1 MIRFL
6 QTPGPIKKIIL
17 SGILVFISVA
27 MVYSLGVG
35 SMLSDIWG
43 TNPNQQ
49 GVLASVGDELV
60 TASDVD
66 VQARSMARQQFP
78 RGIPSALMPF
88 LRQQAAQ
95 SLITQKAMDLEAK
108 QMGLRV
114 SDEEL
119 ADEICHGIFST
130 DLCPKGVPVSH
141 DQYQNWVASRFPD
154 WSIPQFEQEYKESL
168 LIGKLQAMITGGVTV
183 SDAELRQEFDRRQ
196 VKVKLEYAVLNAED
210 VAKQVKV
217 TDAELTAYYTQ
228 NKARYA
234 NAIPE
239 KRQVRYLLADL
250 NKLRE
255 QTTVTQADLERYY
268 DAHRDQFRVPDRVNV
283 RQIEIKL
290 PEPGPDGKLD
300 AKAVEAARAKAEDIL
315 RQLKAGGDFASLAK
329 KYSEDEASKDNGGS
343 LGWLDR
349 GRSTP
354 EFDQVAFSLAKG
366 QTSDV
371 VRDALGFHI
380 FRLDDKQSAH
390 VQNLDEVKAQIE
402 PQVKDE
408 KASRAADT
416 LINALQ
422 NELRTMTLEQ
432 AGAKHGLQVMTSE
445 YFSRS
450 DTLPGIGASPDFMEA
465 VFASAENSP
474 PQMARAPGGLV
485 FFRLTGIKAAAA
497 PSFDQI
503 RARVESDFRQER
515 ASLLLAQ
522 KTQELSDRAKAS
534 HDLKKAA
541 KEVGATVKTSE
552 LVGPDGQV
560 PDIGA
565 LTGPASVVFSM
576 KPGQITGPIEGDR
589 AGIVISVL
597 ELQQPSD
604 ADFVVQKDQVRDAL
618 LQSKRNQMMNLYATD
633 LVQRLEKAGKIRKNQ
648 QEWDRLI
655 NVRENLGG

>member
-17 SGILVFISVA
+17 SGILIFISVA

-35 SMLSDIWG
+35 GMLNDIWG

-60 TASDVD
+60 TVSDVD

-119 ADEICHGIFST
+119 ADEICHGVFST

-168 LIGKLQAMITGGVTV
+168 LIGKLQAMITGGVNV
-183 SDAELRQEFDRRQ
+183 SDAEMRQEFDRRQ

-210 VAKQVKV
+210 VAKQVKL
-217 TDAELTAYYTQ
+217 TDAELAAYYTQ

-255 QTTVTQADLERYY
+255 QTTVTEADLERYY
-268 DAHRDQFRVPDRVNV
+268 DAHRDQFRVADRVNV

-300 AKAVEAARAKAEDIL
+300 PKAVEAARAKAEDVL
-315 RQLKAGGDFASLAK
+315 RQLKAGGDFAALAK
-329 KYSEDEASKDNGGS
+329 KYSEDPSKDNGGS
-343 LGWLDR
+343 MGWLDR
-349 GRSTP
+349 GRTTA

-390 VQNLDEVKAQIE
+390 VQNLDEVKAEIE

-416 LINALQ
+416 LITALQ
-422 NELRTMTLEQ
+422 NELRTMSLEQ

-445 YFSRS
+445 YFSRT
-450 DTLPGIGASPDFMEA
+450 DTLPGIGASPDFADA
-465 VFASAENSP
+465 VFSSAENSP
-474 PQMARAPGGLV
+474 PQMARVPSGFV
-485 FFRLTGIKAAAA
+485 FFRLTGVKAAAA

-503 RARVESDFRQER
+503 RARVEADFRQER
-515 ASLLLAQ
+515 ASMLLAQ
-522 KTQELSDRAKAS
+522 KTQELSDRAKAA

-541 KEVGATVKTSE
+541 KELGATLKTSE

-633 LVQRLEKAGKIRKNQ
+633 LVQRLEKEGKIRKNQ

>member
-17 SGILVFISVA
+17 SGILLFISAA

-35 SMLSDIWG
+35 GMLSDIWG

-49 GVLASVGDELV
+49 GVLATVGDELI
-60 TASDVD
+60 TTSDVD
-66 VQARSMARQQFP
+66 VQARSMAKQQFP

-95 SLITQKAMDLEAK
+95 SLIMQKAMDVEAK
-108 QMGLRV
+108 QLGLRV

-119 ADEICHGIFST
+119 ADEICHGVFST
-130 DLCPKGVPVSH
+130 ELCPKGVPISH
-141 DQYQNWVASRFPD
+141 DQYQNFVASYFPD
-154 WSIPQFEQEYKESL
+154 MSIPQFEQAYKQDL
-168 LIGKLQAMITGGVTV
+168 LIRKLQAMITGGVTV
-183 SDAELRQEFDRRQ
+183 SDAEMRREFDRRQ

-210 VAKQVKV
+210 VAKQVKL

-255 QTTVTQADLERYY
+255 QTAVTQADLQRYY
-268 DAHRDQFRVPDRVNV
+268 DDHRDQFRVGDRVNV
-283 RQIEIKL
+283 RQIAIKL
-290 PEPGPDGKLD
+290 PQPGPDGKLD
-300 AKAVEAARAKAEDIL
+300 PKAVEAARAKAEDVL
-315 RQLKAGGDFASLAK
+315 RQLKAGGDFATLAK
-329 KYSEDEASKDNGGS
+329 KYSEDQASKDNGGS
-343 LGWLDR
+343 LGWIER
-349 GRSTP
+349 NRSTP
-354 EFDQVAFSLAKG
+354 EFDQAVFSLAKG

-416 LINALQ
+416 LVTTLQ
-422 NELRTMTLEQ
+422 NELRTVSLEQ
-432 AGAKHGLQVMTSE
+432 AGAKHGLQVTTSE
-445 YFSRS
+445 YFSRTDS
-450 DTLPGIGASPDFMEA
+450 LPGIGSAPDFMDA
-465 VFASAENSP
+465 VFSSAENSP
-474 PQMARAPGGLV
+474 PQMARVANGFV

-503 RARVESDFRQER
+503 RSRVESDFRQER
-515 ASLLLAQ
+515 ASMLLAQ

-541 KEVGATVKTSE
+541 KELGATLKTSE

-604 ADFVVQKDQVRDAL
+604 AEFATLKDQVRDAL
-618 LQSKRNQMMNLYATD
+618 LQSKRNQIMNLYATD
-633 LVQRLEKAGKIRKNQ
+633 LVQRLEKEGKIRKNQ